1 MRKNDILQT
10 SRTCEQ
16 EGYGPSKGQLTQEKI
31 LAASRQIFT
40 EYPFHAA
47 SLRTIGEIAG
57 VRHPL
62 IVHYFG
68 SKAALFEE
76 VARLLEAE
84 ILGVASGFINAL
96 EDDRSRIIPRQTL
109 ETFVQYS
116 FAHPDPFKAIMLN
129 LGNEPGV
136 ENALPGLGR
145 MVHVRE
151 KATQVLCDHILGGA
165 GMDEAD
171 MFLFAVILSVA
182 HFVGAQAF
190 HSQVLGISDEKAYQK
205 WVCDNLALVLGPVAD
220 ALGQGRGNDLKLLVE
235 GAASLAA
242 LDTGLGISPRN
253 PGPETKI
260 TKGERTRVRI
270 IAAARKVFATNAFNA
285 ASIRK
290 IGKTG
295 KFDFTHIHHFYPSKE
310 SLFEAVARD
319 VFESFTAAAR
329 QWGQGL
335 NGLPVE
341 QVFAIYVK
349 RALTYCFDHGEA
361 LGILMHNI
369 AQFGRFKTLSGFEYL
384 AAAHARICEIVG
396 NFMPRQAPEES
407 IRSWLYTIITLVYT
421 FTGAPL
427 YPARMMGTA
436 PNSDY
441 YRQRIFQM
449 LTFVF
454 VPSLLEMSGEL

>member
-1 MRKNDILQT
+1 QQAF
-10 SRTCEQ
+10 RTGQE

-31 LAASRQIFT
+31 LSASRQVFT

-47 SLRTIGEIAG
+47 SLRNISEIAG
-57 VRHPL
+57 IRHPL

-84 ILGVASGFINAL
+84 ILGVASGFIAAL
-96 EDDRSRIIPRQTL
+96 EEDPSRIIPRQTL
-109 ETFVQYS
+109 ETFVNYA

-151 KATQVLCDHILGGA
+151 KATQVLCDRILGGA

-190 HSQVLGISDEKAYQK
+190 HSQVLGISNEKTYQQ
-205 WVCDNLALVLGPVAD
+205 WVLENLALVLGPVAD
-220 ALGQGRGNDLKLLVE
+220 ALGQGRGKDLNLLVE

-242 LDTGLGISPRN
+242 LDTGPEGPAPN
-253 PGPETKI
+253 PAQASGSENRI
-260 TKGERTRVRI
+260 TKGEKTRARI
-270 IAAARKVFATNAFNA
+270 IAAGRKVFATHAFNA
-285 ASIRK
+285 ASIRQ
-290 IGKTG
+290 IGKVG

-335 NGLPVE
+335 NDLPVE
-341 QVFAIYVK
+341 QVFAIYIK
-349 RALTYCFDHGEA
+349 RALDYCFDHGEA
-361 LGILMHNI
+361 LGILMHNV
-369 AQFGRFKTLSGFEYL
+369 AQFGRFKTLSGFEYM
-384 AAAHARICEIVG
+384 AAAHTRIWEIVG

-407 IRSWLYTIITLVYT
+407 IRSWLYTIITLVYS

-436 PNSDY
+436 PNSAY